1 MSPDKF
7 GAIVTRS
14 KLMHDLFS
22 DVEAMASSPKP
33 VLITG
38 ETGTGKELLAR
49 SVHTVSRGK
58 KRLVAVNVAGLDD
71 TMFSDTL
78 FGHARGAFTDA
89 REARGGLITH
99 AADGTLFLDEIGDL
113 SIPSQVKLLRLLED
127 GTYYPLGTDNPREI
141 RARVIVATNADI
153 LRRVDDGTFRRDLYY
168 RLKTHH
174 LHLPPLRERK
184 EDLPLLVDH
193 FLEKAARVLKKPAP
207 APPVELYRLLEK
219 YAFPGNVRELDSM
232 IFGAVTRHQEQ
243 NAVLSLETFRAT
255 VYDPSNSPQA
265 SAALADWLAS
275 CPDDALPTLK
285 EAEQA
290 LIAETL
296 RRKEGNQTA
305 AAGLLGLTREALNKR
320 LSRQK
325 GTKKSKRD
333 NSSYGVNHR
342 RNGDKPGE

>member
-1 MSPDKF
+1 MTLDKF

-14 KLMHDLFS
+14 KSMHDIFS
-22 DVEAMASSPKP
+22 YVKDMAPSSKP

-38 ETGTGKELLAR
+38 ETGTGKDLLAR
-49 SVHTVSRGK
+49 LVHTKSRSK
-58 KRLVAVNVAGLDD
+58 KQLVAVNVAGLDD

-78 FGHARGAFTDA
+78 FGHTRGAFTGA
-89 REARGGLITH
+89 NEARGGLITQ

-127 GTYYPLGTDNPREI
+127 GTYYPLGADNPREI
-141 RARVIVATNADI
+141 RARVIGATNADI
-153 LRRVDDGTFRRDLYY
+153 LQRVDDGTFRRDLYY
-168 RLKTHH
+168 RLKGHH

-193 FLEKAARVLKKPAP
+193 FLEKAARDLEKPAP
-207 APPVELYRLLEK
+207 APPAELYRLLK
-219 YAFPGNVRELDSM
+219 TYDFPGNVRELDSM
-232 IFGAVTRHQEQ
+232 IFGAVTRHQKQ

-255 VYDPSNSPQA
+255 VYDPSDSPQA

-275 CPDDALPTLK
+275 RPNGALPTLK
-285 EAEQA
+285 EAQEA